1 MPYNIKVDVKTK
13 ECESIVID
21 LIKCYKN
28 YGIYTSDLYQKA
40 RNDTCMPILEKMSN
54 YCKG

>member
-1 MPYNIKVDVKTK
+1 MSYNIKVDEKTK
-13 ECESIVID
+13 MCESLIID

-28 YGIYTSDLYQKA
+28 DGAYTSDLYQKA
-40 RNDTCMPILEKMSN
+40 RNDTCIPILEKMSN